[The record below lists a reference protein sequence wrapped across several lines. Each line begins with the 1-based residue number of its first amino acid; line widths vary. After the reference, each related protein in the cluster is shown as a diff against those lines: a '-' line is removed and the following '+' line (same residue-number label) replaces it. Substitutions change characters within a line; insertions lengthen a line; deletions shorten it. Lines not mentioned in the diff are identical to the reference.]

1 MAGFCAMTLCRD
13 LYFLVGWWFVF
24 SVGCVGW
31 LWVFLL
37 GSLVW
42 LVGCLVGSVVL
53 SFDGLRD
60 GNEWLRM
67 FVTSLGAVLFPRK

>member
-1 MAGFCAMTLCRD
+1 MLRPLLF
-13 LYFLVGWWFVF
+13 GWVV
-24 SVGCVGW
+24 VGCSLGFVGW

-42 LVGCLVGSVVL
+42 LVGWLVRSVGLLFV
-53 SFDGLRD
+53 GLRD
-60 GNEWLRM
+60 GNEWLLL